1 MKRSEP
7 YRFESVDGWMI
18 GRGAVA
24 NPFLPAVIKSG
35 QDDVGDKVE
44 KFRKFY
50 EDLFEG
56 YRQLLSGPGH
66 LLARMKG
73 FWIYFSRSFKD
84 GYKIRKEIHRTYK
97 LDR

>member
-1 MKRSEP
+1 
-7 YRFESVDGWMI
+7 MI

-50 EDLFEG
+50 EDLFEDTG
-56 YRQLLSGPGH
+56 RCFPVPGIC
-66 LLARMKG
+66 
-73 FWIYFSRSFKD
+73 WPV
-84 GYKIRKEIHRTYK
+84 
-97 LDR
+97 